1 MSKSSVYAEELT
13 NACQREGC
21 PVCRLLDKSVKR
33 AMQALFYEFVNDYDT
48 RQGLRQSRGLCDQHA
63 WQAADQHAG
72 SPLGYAIVYKDVI
85 EAIMESLPPD
95 AGPGSQQGWRGR
107 IQKTTRTFS
116 PTKPCPVCAQT
127 QTTQTDILASLA
139 NELSNP
145 AFVTALRASD
155 GLCMP
160 HFLAALHPLKES
172 ESFEGL
178 LSIEREKLA
187 ALQLELA
194 ELIRKNDYRFSE
206 EDWGAEGDSWRRAIQ
221 ILYGSNKGSQE

>member
-48 RQGLRQSRGLCDQHA
+48 RQGLRQSRGLCAQHA
-63 WQAADQHAG
+63 WQAVDQHAG
-72 SPLGYAIVYKDVI
+72 GALGYAIVYKDVI
-85 EAIMESLPPD
+85 EAIIEGLPRD
-95 AGPGSQQGWRGR
+95 AGSGRQQGWRGR
-107 IQKTTRTFS
+107 IQKAIKALRPS
-116 PTKPCPVCAQT
+116 KGCPICAQT
-127 QTTQTDILASLA
+127 RAMQADILASLA

-145 AFVTALRASD
+145 DFVTALRVSD

-160 HFLAALHPLKES
+160 HFLAALHTLKES
-172 ESFEGL
+172 ESFEAL
-178 LSIEREKLA
+178 LLIEHEKLA

-206 EDWGAEGDSWRRAIQ
+206 EDWGAEGNSWRRAIR
-221 ILYGSNKGSQE
+221 ILYGSNKGSRE

>member
-48 RQGLRQSRGLCDQHA
+48 RQGLRQSRGLCAQHA

-95 AGPGSQQGWRGR
+95 GGSSSQQGWRGR
-107 IQKTTRTFS
+107 IQKAIKAL
-116 PTKPCPVCAQT
+116 KPSKGCPVCAQAQAT
-127 QTTQTDILASLA
+127 QKDILASLVK
-139 NELSNP
+139 ELANP

-160 HFLAALHPLKES
+160 HFLAALHTLKGS

-221 ILYGSNKGSQE
+221 ILYGSNKGSQG